1 MFFMP
6 SSGLIFVA
14 IYGFERQNLDCS
26 QIFCY
31 LRSVSKIHE
40 KVKILKGISGKFLSG
55 RICAIMG
62 PSGAGKS
69 SLLNILS
76 GFKTTLED
84 GEILINGKYCNRNKF
99 KKKSCYIL
107 QDINLHRELTTLETL
122 KIAADFKFPSI
133 VSVEEKME
141 IVLNVLRILG
151 LTAKSSTRV
160 EHLSGGECKRLSIAL
175 DLLTNP
181 PVMFLDEP
189 TSGLDSVS
197 AVQVITHLKDLARA
211 GRNVICVIHQPSSR
225 LLELF
230 DDIFIMCNGQCIYN
244 GPLDNMV
251 AEFEEAG
258 FECPQFYNRAD
269 FALEI
274 ASGERLGSLDNL
286 INKVTRGIHCVTGEI
301 LKDQE
306 NFQEEFLEFTK
317 VLDKQERK
325 RRSLNRDID
334 QKYPISQWKQF
345 LILLKRSF
353 VCISRNFVVTQL
365 KILTHLFIGLVVG
378 WIYYNVGND
387 DPSESKIFYREYLNN
402 WYGFLPYFY
411 SKIIVE
417 IPCLVISTFSTLI
430 PIYYLT
436 NQPMEIDRFFLL
448 ANIHLLTMLIALFA
462 GLATGT
468 QFGTEIGM
476 FFMPSSGLIFVV
488 FCGYYI
494 RYNELSP
501 ILQPLTFIT
510 FFRYIFEG
518 SFQAIYGFERQN
530 LDCSQIFCYLRS
542 VSKIRE
548 VMDMTENTYLLDV
561 L

>member
-1 MFFMP
+1 
-6 SSGLIFVA
+6 
-14 IYGFERQNLDCS
+14 
-26 QIFCY
+26 
-31 LRSVSKIHE
+31 
-40 KVKILKGISGKFLSG
+40 
-55 RICAIMG
+55 
-62 PSGAGKS
+62 
-69 SLLNILS
+69 
-76 GFKTTLED
+76 
-84 GEILINGKYCNRNKF
+84 
-99 KKKSCYIL
+99 
-107 QDINLHRELTTLETL
+107 
-122 KIAADFKFPSI
+122 
-133 VSVEEKME
+133 ME

-244 GPLDNMV
+244 GPLDSMV
-251 AEFEEAG
+251 AKFEEAG

-274 ASGERLGSLDNL
+274 ATGERLGSLDNL
-286 INKVTRGIHCVTGEI
+286 ISKATRRIHCVTGEI

-306 NFQEEFLEFTK
+306 NFQEEYLEFTK

-378 WIYYNVGND
+378 WIYYDVGND
-387 DPSESKIFYREYLNN
+387 GAKATTNISLLFFLIMFFYFGNVIPIVLLYPSESKIFYREYLNN

-561 L
+561 LGLIVWILVLKFLFFIALRRKIKKFTD

>member
-1 MFFMP
+1 
-6 SSGLIFVA
+6 
-14 IYGFERQNLDCS
+14 
-26 QIFCY
+26 
-31 LRSVSKIHE
+31 
-40 KVKILKGISGKFLSG
+40 
-55 RICAIMG
+55 
-62 PSGAGKS
+62 
-69 SLLNILS
+69 
-76 GFKTTLED
+76 
-84 GEILINGKYCNRNKF
+84 
-99 KKKSCYIL
+99 
-107 QDINLHRELTTLETL
+107 
-122 KIAADFKFPSI
+122 
-133 VSVEEKME
+133 ME

-244 GPLDNMV
+244 GPLDSMV

-274 ASGERLGSLDNL
+274 ATGERLGSLDNL
-286 INKVTRGIHCVTGEI
+286 ISKATRRIHCVT
-301 LKDQE
+301 
-306 NFQEEFLEFTK
+306 
-317 VLDKQERK
+317 
-325 RRSLNRDID
+325 
-334 QKYPISQWKQF
+334 
-345 LILLKRSF
+345 
-353 VCISRNFVVTQL
+353 
-365 KILTHLFIGLVVG
+365 
-378 WIYYNVGND
+378 
-387 DPSESKIFYREYLNN
+387 
-402 WYGFLPYFY
+402 
-411 SKIIVE
+411 VE

-468 QFGTEIGM
+468 QFWH
-476 FFMPSSGLIFVV
+476 
-488 FCGYYI
+488 
-494 RYNELSP
+494 RN
-501 ILQPLTFIT
+501 
-510 FFRYIFEG
+510 
-518 SFQAIYGFERQN
+518 
-530 LDCSQIFCYLRS
+530 
-542 VSKIRE
+542 
-548 VMDMTENTYLLDV
+548 
-561 L
+561 